1 MSLLELER
9 KMCSGCNEAATGAL
23 AEFNHSLL
31 CADCFRQKLTSYVEQ
46 IAA

>member
-1 MSLLELER
+1 MSLLELEH
-9 KMCSGCNEAATGAL
+9 KMCSGCGGSAGGAL

-31 CADCFRQKLTSYVEQ
+31 CADCFRQKLTSYIEQ